1 MKINNFILGLI
12 TFVIIIIS
20 LTSKTY
26 FITILV
32 TIGLLIQ
39 YWEIILKAVKKSVSY
54 IWHSILKPTLLL
66 FEQYIYVSLLALLL
80 PFIIWLLS

>member
-1 MKINNFILGLI
+1 MKRNKFYSWPNHV
-12 TFVIIIIS
+12 VIIIIS
-20 LTSKTY
+20 LASKTY

-54 IWHSILKPTLLL
+54 IWHSILKPILLL